1 MIPGASA
8 LITKYMEKQIE
19 KQDFPDI
26 HEFVE
31 MIHDTGA
38 GLYACL
44 ASVDLFG
51 MERDDLIDD
60 LDGDHHRRRVLR
72 DGRRR
77 RDRLHVSVVRRGCP

>member
-1 MIPGASA
+1 
-8 LITKYMEKQIE
+8 
-19 KQDFPDI
+19 
-26 HEFVE
+26 

-60 LDGDHHRRRVLR
+60 LDGIITVGEFYEWPPADRSSSPDGQSSRVS
-72 DGRRR
+72 RRR
-77 RDRLHVSVVRRGCP
+77 RGR